1 MSRFT
6 TGFVQ
11 NYLNNLD
18 PPQAGSGGGGGG
30 PPTGP
35 AGGDLTG
42 TYPNPLLK
50 NVASAGVYGN
60 ASTALQVTLNS
71 KGLVTSINPLPIVF
85 PSSLPPNGPA
95 GGDLFGTYPNPNLV
109 SIVTAGSVG
118 SATQVGQF
126 TFDAKGRVTSASNV
140 TISAPPA
147 GAAGGDLTGI
157 YPNPTLIASGVL
169 AGTYGTSVT
178 VPQFTVDS
186 KGRITSASDVSIT
199 FPPPSNVIMDDGPVV
214 IGARYPT
221 QPSVEGCWYGYN
233 TKQYTVADS
242 VVLGN
247 NCRGAFSGAVAVGKN
262 CEANSAGS
270 ISIGENTVNGISSTA
285 VGLFNSPL
293 GDQCYIFGTLNTT
306 SSANNYALGL
316 RNTVTGQEG
325 STAIGSRNTQTNTG
339 LNLAFG
345 YLNET
350 DCVGGNCA
358 IAMGLFCKANFT
370 DVCIGEVA
378 QSTGNRNICIGYN
391 VRGNGLEGIALGSD
405 AVTTGILATSIGV
418 QASSYNYGV
427 ALGVQCQANLDRAVA
442 IGYQTAVNNIDS
454 IGVGTGCAV
463 SGGSS
468 SCFGLGTNDGGVSA
482 STCLGAGAQTVSP
495 SYALSFGLNSQS
507 VFSNALNLR
516 LNNSDRQIEAF
527 TKLYQ
532 TFVSANGVDVQLS
545 YTGANSSKTSFFTG
559 IWNTDVLLPLATA
572 GYLGYE
578 IVIVNKSSADLN
590 IYADPGKT
598 SLVGSLAS
606 QQWGFITV
614 IDTVAD
620 VAASWSFQVGSG
632 PIVMDNIASSSQ
644 FPTAPQSQGCWYGT
658 GSKIA
663 CGANG
668 VCIGNGVGGNGNIS
682 PESITIGYQAN
693 ANSPAGSAPSI
704 AIGVRATCGTGN
716 NPIESNIA
724 IGYEAACF
732 GYPTT
737 GSSSIAFGRSAAGL
751 FGGMAFGNN
760 SVAIFDSVAMGIGAT
775 CQGNANASI
784 AFGTGALV
792 DNINNGIAL
801 GAGAQVTSPFYA
813 LSIAV
818 NSNTF
823 GTFYTNVLL
832 NNNVRQIEAYS
843 ALYRT
848 VVTSAGVENISFSDA
863 KKIYFTGT
871 ATHDIVLPNAT
882 AGVVGFEVKIV
893 NNSTGALTIWADFT
907 GGSLVTVLPGAN
919 PGVTRGG
926 WGFFNLIDTAAQVA
940 ASWSAELGTTMI

>member
-6 TGFVQ
+6 SGFVQ

-18 PPQAGSGGGGGG
+18 PAVGSGGS
-30 PPTGP
+30 PSGP
-35 AGGDLTG
+35 AGGDLIG
-42 TYPNPLLK
+42 NFPNP
-50 NVASAGVYGN
+50 
-60 ASTALQVTLNS
+60 
-71 KGLVTSINPLPIVF
+71 F
-85 PSSLPPNGPA
+85 
-95 GGDLFGTYPNPNLV
+95 
-109 SIVTAGSVG
+109 
-118 SATQVGQF
+118 
-126 TFDAKGRVTSASNV
+126 
-140 TISAPPA
+140 
-147 GAAGGDLTGI
+147 
-157 YPNPTLIASGVL
+157 LIPSGVT

-186 KGRITSASDVSIT
+186 KGRIISASDVSIT
-199 FPPPSNVIMDDGPVV
+199 FPPPSTVIMDDGPVV

-247 NCRGAFSGAVAVGKN
+247 NCRGAFSGAVA
-262 CEANSAGS
+262 
-270 ISIGENTVNGISSTA
+270 
-285 VGLFNSPL
+285 
-293 GDQCYIFGTLNTT
+293 
-306 SSANNYALGL
+306 
-316 RNTVTGQEG
+316 
-325 STAIGSRNTQTNTG
+325 
-339 LNLAFG
+339 
-345 YLNET
+345 
-350 DCVGGNCA
+350 
-358 IAMGLFCKANFT
+358 
-370 DVCIGEVA
+370 
-378 QSTGNRNICIGYN
+378 
-391 VRGNGLEGIALGSD
+391 
-405 AVTTGILATSIGV
+405 
-418 QASSYNYGV
+418 
-427 ALGVQCQANLDRAVA
+427 
-442 IGYQTAVNNIDS
+442 IGYQTIVNNVDS
-454 IGVGTGCAV
+454 IGVGTSCAV

-468 SCFGLGTNDGGVSA
+468 SCFGLNTNDGGVSV

-495 SYALSFGLNSQS
+495 NYALSFGLNSQS

-532 TFVSANGVDVQLS
+532 TFVTANGVDVQLS

-559 IWNTDVLLPLATA
+559 IWNTDVLLPLATT
-572 GYLGYE
+572 GYIGYE

-598 SLVGSLAS
+598 SFVGSLAT

-614 IDTVAD
+614 VDTVAD

-644 FPTAPQSQGCWYGT
+644 FPTAPQNQGCWYGT

-668 VCIGNGVGGNGNIS
+668 VCIGNGVGGAGNIS

-693 ANSPAGSAPSI
+693 ANSPGGTAPSI

-716 NPIESNIA
+716 NPVESNIA

-760 SVAIFDSVAMGIGAT
+760 SVAIFDSVAMGIGAR
-775 CQGNANASI
+775 CEGNANGSV
-784 AFGTGALV
+784 AFGTAAIV
-792 DNINNGIAL
+792 NNINNGVAL

-818 NSNTF
+818 NANTV
-823 GTFYTNVLL
+823 GTFFSNLLL
-832 NNNVRQIEAYS
+832 NNNARQIEAYS
-843 ALYRT
+843 SLYRT

-871 ATHDIVLPNAT
+871 AAHDIVLPNAT

-907 GGSLVTVLPGAN
+907 GGSLVTVLPGKN

-926 WGFFNLIDTAAQVA
+926 WGFFTLIDTAAQVA
-940 ASWSAELGTTMI
+940 ASWSPELGTTMI